1 MFTTRRSSLYSN
13 VTKKVT
19 QARKGLGTNSVG
31 LATELSLVSKLL
43 QKVIPKKISANGA
56 RSKNVDKK
64 LGRERR
70 RVVLK
75 SDLVERNYQELWRN
89 YEETKRPN
97 D

>member
-1 MFTTRRSSLYSN
+1 MLNRAFITKTTSGELGFRNRRSTRN
-13 VTKKVT
+13 D
-19 QARKGLGTNSVG
+19 
-31 LATELSLVSKLL
+31 LL
-43 QKVIPKKISANGA
+43 LTDFGVRFPGRSYQNGA
-56 RSKNVDKK
+56 RNKNVDKK

-89 YEETKRPN
+89 YVETKRPN